1 MRRRPYL
8 ILLAFVVAV
17 GGLVQ
22 TPPGRSLLE
31 SAGLVGATEHY
42 SELAF
47 TDPGQLQR
55 VLVGGSELPLA
66 FSIHNATDQRRTYTW
81 SVTATAQNAAPGAGT
96 AQGGAAQ
103 NAVQRLD
110 GGQTVLAP
118 DEDATITTRPRVM
131 CRPGTLR
138 VEVRLDDR
146 RAIAYQAE
154 CVNDIGSRQG

>member
-66 FSIHNATDQRRTYTW
+66 FSIHNATDRRRTYTW
-81 SVTATAQNAAPGAGT
+81 SVTATVQNATPQAGT
-96 AQGGAAQ
+96 AQ